1 MGPLGRRRAEAR
13 GRIRV
18 LLAMEAHVEEDT
30 AVSKKEVD
38 RIEAAVRSG
47 RKRDVVF
54 PHPGAN

>member
-1 MGPLGRRRAEAR
+1 LGRRRAEAR